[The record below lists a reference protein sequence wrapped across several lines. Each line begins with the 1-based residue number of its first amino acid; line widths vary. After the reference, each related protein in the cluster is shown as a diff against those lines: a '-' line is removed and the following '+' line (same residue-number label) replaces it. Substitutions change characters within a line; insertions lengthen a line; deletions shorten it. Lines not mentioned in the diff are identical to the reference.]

1 MLKRKKRNNMIDN
14 LNLKE
19 LAEFLIEAKKETYAN
34 TNAKEIKPQR
44 PDFKE
49 LEYKK
54 KFWEYRDSYCGFY
67 FAPGQEIVRCDNVP
81 VWAMAYSGG
90 MYKKYHGDLNFAKD
104 TFNFLKIVLSKV
116 NINEPYRGPK
126 IYKKGKF
133 EYINVVKGDIT
144 DFFGTEKIYFNG
156 KLVFKQNYVGGLII
170 NK

>member
-1 MLKRKKRNNMIDN
+1 MIDN

-34 TNAKEIKPQR
+34 INAKEIKPQR

-67 FAPGQEIVRCDNVP
+67 FAPGQEIVRFNTVP

-116 NINEPYRGPK
+116 NINQPYRGPK
-126 IYKKGKF
+126 TYKKGKY
-133 EYINVVKGDIT
+133 EYVNVVKGDIT
-144 DFFGTEKIYFNG
+144 DFSGTEKIYFNG
-156 KLVFKQNYVGGLII
+156 KIVFKQKYVGGLII